1 MRNSDPKHNSFNF
14 TGSIPASRDQFVG
27 ILRAKGYTLAEIG
40 RRIGK
45 SSERVRQIDARNS
58 RKWREVRDLMAF
70 NLECVEMLIGSRLLE
85 KSRLDKESQRSS

>member
-1 MRNSDPKHNSFNF
+1 MPSPKKTNSFRL
-14 TGSIPASRDQFVG
+14 GSIPASRDQFVG